1 MQASR
6 LLKPHKMSLYRLYGN
21 IMTRGKLSQ
30 HGDIGSQILTADFA
44 ATTKDH
50 SHSAGDF
57 KII

>member
-1 MQASR
+1 
-6 LLKPHKMSLYRLYGN
+6 
-21 IMTRGKLSQ
+21 MTRGKLSQ